1 MQITKSTI
9 ENLMRRNLIRK
20 NSGDMSDYETAKY
33 VLRKYKL
40 APADYDK
47 AINIITKYINI

>member
-40 APADYDK
+40 APADYDL
-47 AINIITKYINI
+47 AINLISKYLGL